1 MREIWL
7 FFPFVTKLGVGNYAF
22 GIQTKKLTQ
31 ISPPK
36 NTWVMVKR
44 AIIFHPTGLSFNNY

>member
-7 FFPFVTKLGVGNYAF
+7 FFPFVTKLGVVTYAF

-36 NTWVMVKR
+36 NAWVLV
-44 AIIFHPTGLSFNNY
+44 